1 MSAQLHLL
9 NTQCVRIPNV
19 HVAIAMDDAWFHTL
33 TATPEVPR
41 EQSQHKRRA
50 SLLQQP
56 VGAKADVAIE
66 AVAEINEAENA
77 WGGPPNATLSRRAQ
91 SYHDFYDA
99 VTTVRRRE
107 QVLRRRR
114 SVGCQKYSPANHDVE
129 LDFDSDFA
137 AWEGRLAE
145 ESDRDYQAYQEH
157 LRLASSHLDSI
168 LRSTANTL
176 SVLST
181 LSSSFRTVTVQ
192 ADAFRQQCE
201 SLISEQRRLSTLM
214 DSIEENS
221 RYYAYLEPMTRRLNA
236 PGAANLVKGDDFAE
250 MLSNLDQCLAYMETH
265 PKHKEATTYRSKYR
279 LLLTR
284 ALTLIRHHF
293 TKSLG
298 DIAAEISKRIQSG
311 QLKNTT
317 HSALLYAKFR
327 VPAPEL
333 KALGL
338 EIQKRAVPTPEDVD
352 AGREPEY
359 ASLLR
364 ELYQSYSATRGRL
377 ILPMV
382 HKKMGDLSSTPQQAD
397 VIAFAKASLSYMR
410 GICLDEY
417 ELWHEWFE
425 TDGALYEFL
434 ESLMDPMYDYLRPK
448 VIHEVKLEKLCE
460 LCELIQERHMSLESD
475 DEDDE
480 SAIVSPMTSGKLL
493 GRKLDFGILVRPAL
507 EDAQTRLVFLALAAL
522 REGIESYA
530 PKAEDL
536 DWPKMA
542 STETNGAK
550 KQPVL
555 SGARNTAPPTPVTP
569 IPGTD
574 TDDMTSIASK
584 PFDTSD
590 TKAAKQ
596 QWYPTLRKAVWL
608 LHRIYRLLNSTVFDD
623 LAHRIVHST
632 IHSLLTATQQ
642 ITRRKTPQDGQL
654 FLITHLLHLKQ
665 QIVAFDIEF
674 SPPEVDFDFSAVT
687 NPFYELRDRGSLWN
701 PASWVRLVGGAVVGD
716 GLLPKVVENMLDAK
730 AELDGRLR
738 TVIND
743 FVSSYANHI
752 TAPIDPA
759 IIAQAQAQ
767 SQAQTLAKTKT
778 KESFDALKAIR
789 TIRGLAERTVPVLR
803 AILAA
808 WLPHDAR
815 TRETLVAAVRDQVV
829 LSYEEFVEAWSEG
842 VGKRVSRKGKAREDE
857 VWGVDLFGEA
867 MEGVFKVGRLVGEGE
882 GEEEAGVGDISD

>member
-1 MSAQLHLL
+1 
-9 NTQCVRIPNV
+9 
-19 HVAIAMDDAWFHTL
+19 MDDAWFHTL
-33 TATPEVPR
+33 TATPEVAK
-41 EQSQHKRRA
+41 EESLYKRRA

-56 VGAKADVAIE
+56 VGAKADVAVE
-66 AVAEINEAENA
+66 AVAEINEAGGT
-77 WGGPPNATLSRRAQ
+77 WDGPPNATLSRRVQ
-91 SYHDFYDA
+91 SYRDFYHA
-99 VTTVRRRE
+99 VTAVRRRA
-107 QVLRRRR
+107 QVPRRRR
-114 SVGCQKYSPANHDVE
+114 SVGCQEYSIANYDVE
-129 LDFDSDFA
+129 REFDADFA
-137 AWEGRLAE
+137 ALEGRLAE
-145 ESDRDYQAYQEH
+145 ESDRDYQVYQEH
-157 LRLASSHLDSI
+157 LQLASSHLDGI
-168 LRSTANTL
+168 LLSTANTL
-176 SVLST
+176 NVLST

-201 SLISEQRRLSTLM
+201 SLISEQRRLSTLV

-221 RYYAYLEPMTRRLNA
+221 RYYAYLEPITRRLNA
-236 PGAANLVKGDDFAE
+236 PGAANLVKGADFAE

-265 PKHKEATTYRSKYR
+265 PKHKEAATYRSKYR

-298 DIAAEISKRIQSG
+298 DIAAEVSKRIQSG

-338 EIQKRAVPTPEDVD
+338 EIQKRAVPTPEEVD

-382 HKKMGDLSSTPQQAD
+382 NKKMVDLSSTPQHSD
-397 VIAFAKASLSYMR
+397 VIAFAKASLTYMR

-434 ESLMDPMYDYLRPK
+434 ESLMDPIYDYLRPK
-448 VIHEVKLEKLCE
+448 VIHEMRLEKLCE
-460 LCELIQERHMSLESD
+460 LCELIQGRYMSLESD

-480 SAIVSPMTSGKLL
+480 SAIVRSTTSGKLL

-522 REGIESYA
+522 REGIENYA
-530 PKAEDL
+530 PKPEDL
-536 DWPKMA
+536 DWPKTALSQM
-542 STETNGAK
+542 NGAK
-550 KQPVL
+550 TEPVL
-555 SGARNTAPPTPVTP
+555 SGARNTVPSTPATP
-569 IPGTD
+569 IPVND
-574 TDDMTSIASK
+574 TDDAASIFSK
-584 PFDTSD
+584 PLDASE
-590 TKAAKQ
+590 TKAEKQ
-596 QWYPTLRKAVWL
+596 QWYPTLRKAIWL

-632 IHSLLTATQQ
+632 IHSHLTATQQ
-642 ITRRKTPQDGQL
+642 ITRRKTTQDGQL

-674 SPPEVDFDFSAVT
+674 SPPEIDFDFSAVT
-687 NPFYELRDRGSLWN
+687 NTFYELRDRGSLWN
-701 PASWVRLVGGAVVGD
+701 PASWVRLVGGAVVGG

-743 FVSSYANHI
+743 FVSGYANHI

-759 IIAQAQAQ
+759 TIAQAQTQ
-767 SQAQTLAKTKT
+767 AKTK
-778 KESFDALKAIR
+778 EASPFDALKAIR
-789 TIRGLAERTVPVLR
+789 TVRGLAETSVPALR
-803 AILAA
+803 AHLAA
-808 WLPHDAR
+808 WLPHDVR

-829 LSYEEFVEAWSEG
+829 LNYEEFVEAWSEG

-867 MEGVFKVGRLVGEGE
+867 MEGVFKVSKGVGEGE
-882 GEEEAGVGDISD
+882 GDGDGEVSD

>member
-77 WGGPPNATLSRRAQ
+77 WSGPPNATLSRRAQ

-176 SVLST
+176 S
-181 LSSSFRTVTVQ
+181 
-192 ADAFRQQCE
+192 
-201 SLISEQRRLSTLM
+201 
-214 DSIEENS
+214 
-221 RYYAYLEPMTRRLNA
+221 
-236 PGAANLVKGDDFAE
+236 
-250 MLSNLDQCLAYMETH
+250 
-265 PKHKEATTYRSKYR
+265 
-279 LLLTR
+279 
-284 ALTLIRHHF
+284 
-293 TKSLG
+293 
-298 DIAAEISKRIQSG
+298 
-311 QLKNTT
+311 
-317 HSALLYAKFR
+317 
-327 VPAPEL
+327 
-333 KALGL
+333 
-338 EIQKRAVPTPEDVD
+338 
-352 AGREPEY
+352 
-359 ASLLR
+359 
-364 ELYQSYSATRGRL
+364 
-377 ILPMV
+377 
-382 HKKMGDLSSTPQQAD
+382 
-397 VIAFAKASLSYMR
+397 ASLSYMR

-460 LCELIQERHMSLESD
+460 LCELIQERYMSLESD

-596 QWYPTLRKAVWL
+596 QWYPTLRRAVWL

-701 PASWVRLVGGAVVGD
+701 PASWVRLVGGAVVGG

-829 LSYEEFVEAWSEG
+829 LSYEEFVAAWSEG

-882 GEEEAGVGDISD
+882 EEAG